1 MKAWELRGF
10 GRGNLVSAERPT
22 PKPGPSDVLIR
33 VSAVSLNYR
42 DRLVVEGLYNPDLKF
57 PMIQVADTVGEIV
70 EIGGRVSRVRVGDR
84 VLTQYATT
92 WIDGPPK
99 GDETA
104 HTLGSAIPGGLAE
117 YLVLN
122 ENIVVRAPRY
132 LTDEEASTLPVAAL
146 TAWYSLRDQG
156 KLSLG
161 QTVLVHGTGGV
172 SLFGVQIA
180 TALGARV
187 FITSSS
193 DEKLERARALGAEA
207 GINYARTPDWENEAL
222 RLTDGQGVDHI
233 LEVVGGKNLARSI
246 AATKPK
252 GQISVIG
259 ILDGFSSEIPIFP
272 LLNRQT
278 VIRGIVTGP
287 RRVFEE
293 MNEALET
300 LKVRPVIDK
309 VYPFDE
315 ALAAYDYLYRG
326 AFGKIV
332 IRVRD

>member
-1 MKAWELRGF
+1 VKAWELRGF

-22 PKPGPSDVLIR
+22 PKPGPFDVLVR

-42 DRLVVEGLYNPDLKF
+42 DRLVVEGLYNPGLKF
-57 PMIQVADTVGEIV
+57 PMIQVADTAGDIV
-70 EIGGRVSRVRVGDR
+70 EIGERVSRVRVGDR

-104 HTLGSAIPGGLAE
+104 HTLGSTIPGGLAE
-117 YLVLN
+117 YVALN
-122 ENIVVRAPRY
+122 ENIVVRAPQY

-146 TAWYSLRDQG
+146 TAWFSLRDQG
-156 KLSLG
+156 RLSRD
-161 QTVLVHGTGGV
+161 QTVLVQGTGGV
-172 SLFGVQIA
+172 SLFGLQIA

-187 FITSSS
+187 LITSSS
-193 DEKLERARALGAEA
+193 EEKLERARVLGAHA
-207 GINYARTPDWENEAL
+207 GINYARTPEWENEVL
-222 RLTDGQGVDHI
+222 KLTDGQGVDHI
-233 LEVVGGKNLARSI
+233 LEVVGGKNLAKSI
-246 AATKPK
+246 AAAKPG

-259 ILDGFSSEIPIFP
+259 VLDGFSSEIAIFP

-278 VIRGIVTGP
+278 VIRGVVTGP

-293 MNEALET
+293 MNQSLEN
-300 LKVRPVIDK
+300 LKVRPVIDTI
-309 VYPFDE
+309 YPFDE
-315 ALAAYDYLYRG
+315 ALAAYDHLYRG

-332 IRVRD
+332 IRVRE